1 MSRVFLS
8 LTIIVG
14 AVAIVIVGVTISASY
29 DHLKRF
35 VPEGAPFYF
44 HLNFNPWNYQGQTA
58 LEYFYSNWPA
68 EALDQLPTEGWS
80 FVKNNLNQEMLGRTE
95 EASFTLANNQ
105 PIMMLKYKPEFNNY
119 RPLGLNR
126 DKTKNHYR
134 LLDPNII
141 AFAANPETLNG
152 LVARKISPK
161 EGWSLISLKD
171 FLTGYVQNWDI
182 RATIKPRALAWQAQN
197 KDMLIRPDLS
207 AKMGQF
213 INLLTTQGQDD
224 SERYVYAL
232 TNPQKYQA
240 DQIQSLIQSNLIYFF
255 PRKIVKM
262 LPDQTQVTELIVD
275 PPSFVFYQ
283 KQKTEGQRL
292 IQLPDQTQVTELIVD
307 PPSFVFDKIQIGNNE
322 AYALQKNAS
331 WPNLFF
337 TTKNQQIILANNQ
350 TLLQQYLS
358 DQTGPTHSSDNLEE
372 FYWQN
377 KILSIEGSLI
387 PSFDPKKPII
397 INGSIVFQQKN
408 TVEN

>member
-275 PPSFVFYQ
+275 PPSFVF
-283 KQKTEGQRL
+283 
-292 IQLPDQTQVTELIVD
+292 
-307 PPSFVFDKIQIGNNE
+307 DKIQIGNNE

-397 INGSIVFQQKN
+397 INGSIVFQQKK
-408 TVEN
+408 V

>member
-275 PPSFVFYQ
+275 PPSFVF
-283 KQKTEGQRL
+283 
-292 IQLPDQTQVTELIVD
+292 
-307 PPSFVFDKIQIGNNE
+307 DKIQIGNNE

>member
-1 MSRVFLS
+1 
-8 LTIIVG
+8 
-14 AVAIVIVGVTISASY
+14 
-29 DHLKRF
+29 
-35 VPEGAPFYF
+35 
-44 HLNFNPWNYQGQTA
+44 
-58 LEYFYSNWPA
+58 
-68 EALDQLPTEGWS
+68 
-80 FVKNNLNQEMLGRTE
+80 MLGRTE

-275 PPSFVFYQ
+275 PPSFVF
-283 KQKTEGQRL
+283 
-292 IQLPDQTQVTELIVD
+292 
-307 PPSFVFDKIQIGNNE
+307 DKIQIGNNE